1 MLYAATASRCVAV
14 CAALGLGAA
23 LGSDARA
30 ASPNAPC
37 RAAGAA
43 PARCAPPVGFVVP
56 PTSAYDFLV
65 LTGVLPV
72 PGLGPVLRVMRA
84 RCATPEAAAESGSC
98 PPPIASGTGSGRH
111 PVRAMG

>member
-1 MLYAATASRCVAV
+1 MLSAATASRCVAV
-14 CAALGLGAA
+14 CAALGALGLGAA

-37 RAAGAA
+37 RAAGPA

-65 LTGVLPV
+65 LAGVLPV

-84 RCATPEAAAESGSC
+84 RCATPARTRKS
-98 PPPIASGTGSGRH
+98 
-111 PVRAMG
+111 